1 MVRTGVKLLALLMVA
16 FVLTAA
22 SGVAQEQPPSRE
34 APPDN
39 VQGSWTIYSKNINTG
54 ETVKKFVHINQDGH
68 QLTGNFRGPNQAG
81 RITGHVNGH
90 HIEFST
96 VTRTVLTFRGEI
108 DGNHMSGLYGIHG
121 RHAEWRAV
129 RVN

>member
-1 MVRTGVKLLALLMVA
+1 MLRACAKSLAVLMMA
-16 FVLTAA
+16 FVLTA
-22 SGVAQEQPPSRE
+22 SGVSQEQPPRE

-54 ETVKKFVHINQDGH
+54 ATVKKFVHINQDGQ
-68 QLTGNFRGPNQAG
+68 QLTGNFRGPDQAG

-96 VTRTVLTFRGEI
+96 ETRTVLTFRGQI